1 MKAGIIGQ
9 VLDWLRAGYPDGVP
23 PKDYHPLLALMRRTL
38 TAEDLDEV
46 VAFIERENPDRVHRT
61 DLYQAIEQV
70 TTAPPNEQE
79 VRAVAARLA
88 AAGWPLSKN
97 VRRLADAADPAPAT
111 PQQQRPVLL
120 DRVVG
125 WLRAGYPRGVPYVDY
140 LPLLALLRR
149 QLSEDEARDIAE
161 RLIADGEVGPGGQ
174 RRPISAVDAQVLITK
189 VTQELPDEAD
199 VARVRAHLAAQ
210 GWPLEG

>member
-1 MKAGIIGQ
+1 VKAGIISQ
-9 VLDWLRAGYPDGVP
+9 VLDWLRAGYPEGVP
-23 PKDYHPLLALMRRTL
+23 PQDYHPLLALMRRTL

-46 VAFIERENPDRVHRT
+46 VAFIERENPDEVHRA
-61 DLYQAIEQV
+61 DLYEAIGQV
-70 TTAPPNEQE
+70 TTAPPNEHE

-97 VRRLADAADPAPAT
+97 VRRLADAAGPQPASP
-111 PQQQRPVLL
+111 QQRPILL

-125 WLRAGYPRGVPYVDY
+125 WLRAGYPQGVPYVDY

-161 RLIADGEVGPGGQ
+161 RLIADGQVGPDGQ

-189 VTQELPDEAD
+189 VTQELPDGAD